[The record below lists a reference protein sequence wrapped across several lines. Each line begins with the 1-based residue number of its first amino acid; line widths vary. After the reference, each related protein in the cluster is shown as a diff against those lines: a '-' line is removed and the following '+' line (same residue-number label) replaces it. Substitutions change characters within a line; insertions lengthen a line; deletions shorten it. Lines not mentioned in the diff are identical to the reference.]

1 MKNFVDA
8 ELSQEDFDKVMSYI
22 EAINRLLPFLINLT
36 IQQRI
41 QLSKMNHRRKPFVE
55 KTLYYAKENPSFIP
69 SHIDIEAMKRNLD
82 LYNKLTKIE
91 EQINILKEKISDT
104 IIGCGSDCFDTGLQI
119 YKAYQIAGDSDVP
132 GIDSALKDLG
142 KFFKRGKYKKDQRED
157 SSFEDDNQKMNEQ

>member
-1 MKNFVDA
+1 MKKFVDA
-8 ELSQEDFDKVMSYI
+8 ELSQEDFEKVMSHI
-22 EAINRLLPFLINLT
+22 EAINTLLPFLINLT

-41 QLSKMNHRRKPFVE
+41 RLPKMNHRRKPFVE
-55 KTLYYAKENPSFIP
+55 KTLYYAKANPSFIP
-69 SHIDIEAMKRNLD
+69 SYIDIEAMKRNLD

-104 IIGCGSDCFDTGLQI
+104 IIGCGSDCFDTGLAI